1 MSLEDSNG
9 ELLQFKS
16 YEININNPV
25 AINRKK
31 SEREKKINPQIV
43 NDEKSKKEI
52 ILPEEQNQPINNY
65 PYEFYEETQSKKEII
80 KNENENPKEE
90 KKEEISKQQPE
101 KIIEKPKIEEKTTE
115 QKVVE
120 QTGQKKDEKI
130 LKKEEQKIQK
140 KEEPKKEEKKNIEN
154 DDKKKIEQKKE
165 DKKKEEQN
173 KNIKK
178 KDESKKE
185 EKKNIELQK
194 EVPKKEEKKNIELQK
209 EESKK
214 NEKKNIEV
222 QKEEP
227 KKIEQKIEKPKNVE
241 AKKEVKKEIKK
252 EAEVTNSLKE
262 KLTNPTKKEDKR
274 IERPK
279 KEETKPQK
287 QIANESKKMV
297 KPNPKIQN
305 EIKGK
310 INEKKNETL
319 KATPPKIEEKK
330 KEEPKINQEP
340 QKNNEKQIND
350 PNNEVKEIEEVKK
363 EKVLYKGLEN
373 RAGGNNI
380 SPPPLREM
388 KDSNKIAKLE
398 TKEQLPKTLLTKK
411 TEDNYD
417 LLIKYFKDEY
427 YKRGDD
433 VIIDGIINYN
443 DFSSDKFLG
452 LASEKIKIDNNNK
465 SIVDSFLQRN
475 KEEIKQ
481 RQDNN
486 KTIDNRIKLIDESTK
501 KKLYFNDK
509 KSQQEYFDSFYNK
522 QMEYKNNCIQHINK
536 LTNKFDEER
545 KKICAPEPKNKK
557 NLDYF
562 KNNEPVRISKYSF
575 KAKNSGNINNN
586 ENNLKEKV
594 NEDKNKSVNKEPTK
608 FRFKK
613 MQSFDPNPNDNSY
626 NNNNNNDNAQDNS
639 RNEDNNCNNK
649 SKNESKTLKKIKS
662 GSLLTKKEKKLTK
675 KEMEEITNK
684 LHYDGELLKIKK
696 KNSNEES
703 INNSY
708 NNYSSEK
715 LTHSSIIILI
725 KKLLFEYCTSIM
737 KSAYSDYMQ
746 NPKINYE
753 QYIDVLK
760 DLYYLE
766 KDALPEDYLE
776 EDSMYKELW
785 NKLIQFS
792 TAPVNSIESN
802 VLLLYILELNGFFSN
817 DKILKEL
824 ENELYWIKLQEYD
837 DLIANA
843 KYIEENWD
851 DLKKIKIDI
860 IKRLKLEGKYSPIH
874 YEALYSDNS
883 VISGNIINSNLNV
896 SSILNND
903 NTSTNHY
910 LTTLKGNTNYHF
922 IHGYNSNKK
931 GNENSILRFSKNLSD
946 KNEENKHC
954 SFSISNLSNKNIKNR
969 VPLKDS
975 YKDLVEKK
983 KSQIENMKKDKEE
996 KLKEICTF
1004 KPQINTVNKKI
1015 FSKEIKIE
1023 LPKYK
1028 LNKSMNLYHNSIT
1041 QENNKNSGNN
1051 IFNQNQNA
1059 IIVDNQ
1065 TKNNNTNGIIN
1076 DKKSTNKKALKRN
1089 KSSLQKMFKDNPLK
1103 EDKSLNEKIEKLKM
1117 TKFKEMEKYNFPPPM
1132 RFDIEYP
1139 SKFESIGININREE
1153 NMKQRTHNVIFYNIK
1168 VNEKIKTL
1176 KYIEGDDLK
1185 LTVINFVNKNKLP
1198 EEVTDIILTKIKEK
1212 TNEEAF

>member
-9 ELLQFKS
+9 ELFQFKS

-52 ILPEEQNQPINNY
+52 IYPEEQNQPINNY

-80 KNENENPKEE
+80 KNENENPKKEE

-101 KIIEKPKIEEKTTE
+101 KIIEKPKIEEKIIE

-120 QTGQKKDEKI
+120 QNIQKKDENNLKKEEQKIQKKEEPKKDEKI

-140 KEEPKKEEKKNIEN
+140 KEEPKKDEKKNI
-154 DDKKKIEQKKE
+154 DDMDKKKIEQKKE
-165 DKKKEEQN
+165 IKKKEEQN
-173 KNIKK
+173 KNVK
-178 KDESKKE
+178 KKE
-185 EKKNIELQK
+185 E
-194 EVPKKEEKKNIELQK
+194 PKKEEKKNIDH
-209 EESKK
+209 
-214 NEKKNIEV
+214 

-227 KKIEQKIEKPKNVE
+227 KKIEQKVEKPKNVE

-262 KLTNPTKKEDKR
+262 KLTNQTKKEDKQ

-279 KEETKPQK
+279 KEEIKLQK
-287 QIANESKKMV
+287 QIAKESKKMV

-305 EIKGK
+305 ESK
-310 INEKKNETL
+310 EKKNENKKETL
-319 KATPPKIEEKK
+319 KAAPPKIEEKK

-340 QKNNEKQIND
+340 QKNNEKQINE
-350 PNNEVKEIEEVKK
+350 PNNEVKEIKELKE
-363 EKVLYKGLEN
+363 EKVHYKGLEN
-373 RAGGNNI
+373 RAGENKI

-398 TKEQLPKTLLTKK
+398 TKELLPKTLLTKK

-417 LLIKYFKDEY
+417 LLIKYFKDEN

-452 LASEKIKIDNNNK
+452 LVSEKIKMDNNNK

-486 KTIDNRIKLIDESTK
+486 KTIDNRIRLIDESTK
-501 KKLYFNDK
+501 KKLYFNNK
-509 KSQQEYFDSFYNK
+509 QSQQEYFDSFYNK
-522 QMEYKNNCIQHINK
+522 QIEYKNNCIQHINK

-545 KKICAPEPKNKK
+545 KKICAPEPKNKN

-562 KNNEPVRISKYSF
+562 KNNEPVKISKYSF
-575 KAKNSGNINNN
+575 KAKNSGNNNN
-586 ENNLKEKV
+586 EIVIKEKV
-594 NEDKNKSVNKEPTK
+594 NADKNKNKNLNKEPVK

-613 MQSFDPNPNDNSY
+613 MQSFDPNPHDNSY
-626 NNNNNNDNAQDNS
+626 NNNNNENAQDNS
-639 RNEDNNCNNK
+639 RNEDNNCNNNN
-649 SKNESKTLKKIKS
+649 KNESKTLKKIKS
-662 GSLLTKKEKKLTK
+662 GPLLTKKEKRLTK
-675 KEMEEITNK
+675 KEVEEMTNK

-703 INNSY
+703 ISNSHYNNS
-708 NNYSSEK
+708 SEI

-737 KSAYSDYMQ
+737 KNAYSDYMK

-824 ENELYWIKLQEYD
+824 ENELYWIKLEEYD

-874 YEALYSDNS
+874 CEALYTDNS

-922 IHGYNSNKK
+922 IHGYNSSKK
-931 GNENSILRFSKNLSD
+931 SNENSILRFSKNFSD

-1028 LNKSMNLYHNSIT
+1028 FNKSLNLYNNSIT
-1041 QENNKNSGNN
+1041 QENYNNSGNN
-1051 IFNQNQNA
+1051 IINQNKNA

-1065 TKNNNTNGIIN
+1065 IKNNNTSGINN
-1076 DKKSTNKKALKRN
+1076 DKKATNKKALKRN

-1103 EDKSLNEKIEKLKM
+1103 EDKSLNEKIEKMKM
-1117 TKFKEMEKYNFPPPM
+1117 TKFKEMENYNLPPPM

-1212 TNEEAF
+1212 TNEENF